1 VGLIDGQNRSD
12 GELKKVVA
20 MNTSAGSVNANSHVS
35 QILKGLEMLPPEKVA
50 VVSDFVHFLR
60 TQYETETPAAN
71 GDLASFDREVATFD
85 ALDPQLQEQ
94 YAGRAVAI
102 YQGQVVADGDSKL
115 AVLDAVLT
123 RFGQVPC
130 YVDWV
135 KPSGPRRVRVPS
147 VWIAK

>member
-1 VGLIDGQNRSD
+1 
-12 GELKKVVA
+12 
-20 MNTSAGSVNANSHVS
+20 MNTVAGSVNANSQVG
-35 QILKGLEMLPPEKVA
+35 QILRGLESLPPEKVA
-50 VVSDFVHFLR
+50 AVNDFVRFLR

-71 GDLASFDREVATFD
+71 GNLASFEREVAAFE
-85 ALDPQLQEQ
+85 ALDPQVQEQ
-94 YAGRAVAI
+94 YAGKAVAV

>member
-1 VGLIDGQNRSD
+1 
-12 GELKKVVA
+12 
-20 MNTSAGSVNANSHVS
+20 MNTVAGSVNDNSQVG
-35 QILKGLEMLPPEKVA
+35 QILRGLELLPPEKVA
-50 VVSDFVHFLR
+50 EVNDFVRFLR
-60 TQYETETPAAN
+60 IQYETETPAAN
-71 GDLASFDREVATFD
+71 GNLASFEREMAAFE

-94 YAGRAVAI
+94 YAGKAVAI

>member
-1 VGLIDGQNRSD
+1 MEKIVPMENGRRQS
-12 GELKKVVA
+12 A
-20 MNTSAGSVNANSHVS
+20 MNTVAGSVNDNSQVG
-35 QILKGLEMLPPEKVA
+35 QILRGLELLPPEKVA
-50 VVSDFVHFLR
+50 EVNDFVRFLR
-60 TQYETETPAAN
+60 IQYETETPAAN
-71 GDLASFDREVATFD
+71 GNLASFEREMAAFE

-94 YAGRAVAI
+94 YAGKAVAI

>member
-1 VGLIDGQNRSD
+1 
-12 GELKKVVA
+12 
-20 MNTSAGSVNANSHVS
+20 MNTVAGSVNANSQVG

-50 VVSDFVHFLR
+50 AVNDFVHFLR

-71 GDLASFDREVATFD
+71 GNLASFDREVAAFE
-85 ALDPQLQEQ
+85 ALDSQLQDQ
-94 YAGRAVAI
+94 YAGKAVAI
-102 YQGQVVADGDSKL
+102 YQSQIVADGDSKL

-123 RFGQVPC
+123 RFGPVPC

>member
-1 VGLIDGQNRSD
+1 
-12 GELKKVVA
+12 
-20 MNTSAGSVNANSHVS
+20 MNTVAGSVNDNSQVG
-35 QILKGLEMLPPEKVA
+35 QILRGLELLPPEKVA
-50 VVSDFVHFLR
+50 EVNDFVRFLR
-60 TQYETETPAAN
+60 IQYETETPAAN
-71 GDLASFDREVATFD
+71 GNLASFEREMAAFE

-94 YAGRAVAI
+94 YAGKAVAI

-135 KPSGPRRVRVPS
+135 KPSGPRHVRVPS